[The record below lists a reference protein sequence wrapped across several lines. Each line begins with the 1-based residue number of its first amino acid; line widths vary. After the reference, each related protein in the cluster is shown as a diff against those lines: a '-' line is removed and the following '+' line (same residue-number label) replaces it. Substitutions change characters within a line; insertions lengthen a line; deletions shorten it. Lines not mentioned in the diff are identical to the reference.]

1 MTDLKEANMIAVIVE
16 LWPAP
21 GQQTIYFELAA
32 QLRPELNAIDGF
44 ISIERFESLATP
56 GNICRCHCGA
66 VICSPV
72 KKACN

>member
-1 MTDLKEANMIAVIVE
+1 MTDLKEANMIAVSFK
-16 LWPAP
+16 LCPAP

-44 ISIERFESLATP
+44 ISIKRFESLVTP
-56 GNICRCHCGA
+56 GTICRCQCGA
-66 VICSPV
+66 AVCSSV